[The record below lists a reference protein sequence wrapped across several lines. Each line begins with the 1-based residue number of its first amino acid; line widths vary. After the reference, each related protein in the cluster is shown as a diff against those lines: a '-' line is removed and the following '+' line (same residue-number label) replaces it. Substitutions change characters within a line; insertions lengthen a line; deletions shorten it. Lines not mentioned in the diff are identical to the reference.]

1 MNPWIDVTMPLL
13 PGMPQWPGN
22 PTLEIVSR
30 REPGGAVV
38 SRVALG
44 THTGTHVD
52 APSHYLA
59 DGATLDD
66 VPLDALIGRARV
78 VAIDA
83 EVIGA
88 GDIEALAVARG
99 ERLLLRT
106 RNSGRRVDA
115 PFDERFVGLR
125 LDAARALAARA
136 PALVGID
143 YLSIA
148 AFDADGA
155 AVHRALLGAGVWI
168 LEGLR
173 LAGVAPGD
181 HDLVCLPLRIAAADG
196 APARALLRQLAPTGT
211 A

>member
-1 MNPWIDVTMPLL
+1 MRSWIDVTMPLQ
-13 PGMPQWPGN
+13 PGIPHWPGN
-22 PTLEIVSR
+22 PTLEIVSQ
-30 REPGGAVV
+30 REPGGAAV

-52 APSHYLA
+52 APSHYLE
-59 DGATLDD
+59 DGATLDE
-66 VPLDALIGRARV
+66 VPFDGLIGRARV

-83 EVIGA
+83 GVIGVHE
-88 GDIEALAVARG
+88 IEALACARG
-99 ERLLLRT
+99 E
-106 RNSGRRVDA
+106 SDV
-115 PFDERFVGLR
+115 PFDEGYVGLT
-125 LDAARALAARA
+125 LDGARALAACGPR
-136 PALVGID
+136 LVGID

-173 LAGVAPGD
+173 LAGVGPGD
-181 HDLVCLPLRIAAADG
+181 HDLVCLPLRIAGADG